1 MPSSNYKDVHP
12 STVDKVVSV
21 LLNTFKNG
29 VYVCYQAAM
38 TKWKNT
44 KHLADYGYSNIKCYP
59 HCHVFILKQISLL

>member
-44 KHLADYGYSNIKCYP
+44 
-59 HCHVFILKQISLL
+59 

>member
-38 TKWKNT
+38 TVE
-44 KHLADYGYSNIKCYP
+44 KHIAFSRLRIQQ
-59 HCHVFILKQISLL
+59 H